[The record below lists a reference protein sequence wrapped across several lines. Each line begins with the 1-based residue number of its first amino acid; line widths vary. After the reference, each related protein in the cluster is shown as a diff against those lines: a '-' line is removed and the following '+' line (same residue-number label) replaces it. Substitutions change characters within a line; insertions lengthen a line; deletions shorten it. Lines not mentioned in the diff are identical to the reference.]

1 MKFGPDCCNEMAN
14 RPALLLVALSRQVGK
29 GWDCRVYL
37 RTTAAFA
44 RGEASDQQ
52 RP

>member
-1 MKFGPDCCNEMAN
+1 MNGQ
-14 RPALLLVALSRQVGK
+14 PAGSIAGRAVAAVGK

-37 RTTAAFA
+37 RTAAAFA

>member
-1 MKFGPDCCNEMAN
+1 MNGQSADSIAG
-14 RPALLLVALSRQVGK
+14 RAVAADFEK

-37 RTTAAFA
+37 RAAAAFA
-44 RGEASDQQ
+44 RDEASDQQ